1 MSKKKK
7 HYKIKSYT
15 PGNNCPTKKQ
25 GYKDRKTATKK
36 MYQVIHGACHNG
48 RLPIRVYKCKCGYW
62 HLTSKP
68 KRVKS

>member
-25 GYKDRKTATKK
+25 GYKDRKTATKRCIRLF
-36 MYQVIHGACHNG
+36 MELVIMEDFPFEFINANAGTGILLASLKG
-48 RLPIRVYKCKCGYW
+48 
-62 HLTSKP
+62 
-68 KRVKS
+68 